1 MRTHIVKRLIPICLL
16 LPAVALA
23 GCTNPDAPSAVQG
36 STQAASPQ
44 NPGEPPA
51 PAPPTPAAQTPAGV
65 QPTPAK
71 ALAAF
76 SQLYTNWTYHTLS
89 SNQRTLAA
97 MSVAAARLA
106 EQQAA
111 ASSRADTTITRGHI
125 YNHSQLISIA
135 PDASR
140 PGTWVIVTREQTG
153 GDTQYE
159 GLPATYHVTLAQL
172 AYVPGGYAVSQW
184 LPQN

>member
-1 MRTHIVKRLIPICLL
+1 MTGLIPVCVLL
-16 LPAVALA
+16 AAVALV
-23 GCTNPDAPSAVQG
+23 GCTNPDAPSSVQG
-36 STQAASPQ
+36 ISTASPQ

-51 PAPPTPAAQTPAGV
+51 PAPPTPAAQAPAGV

-76 SQLYTNWTYHTLS
+76 SVLYTNWTYRTLS
-89 SNQRTLAA
+89 ANQERLAA

-125 YNHSQLISIA
+125 YNSGEILSIA

-172 AYVPGGYAVSQW
+172 ARIPKGYAVSQW
-184 LPQN
+184 SPEN

>member
-1 MRTHIVKRLIPICLL
+1 MKGLILACLL
-16 LPAVALA
+16 LAAVALA
-23 GCTNPDAPSAVQG
+23 GCTNPDAPSAGQG
-36 STQAASPQ
+36 STSTASPQ

-51 PAPPTPAAQTPAGV
+51 PAPPSPAAQAPAGV

-76 SQLYTNWTYHTLS
+76 AELYVNWTYRTLS
-89 SNQRTLAA
+89 SNQRALAA

-111 ASSRADTTITRGHI
+111 ASSQADTTITRGHI
-125 YNHSQLISIA
+125 YNSGQISSIA
-135 PDASR
+135 PDLSQ
-140 PGTWVIVTREQTG
+140 PDTWVIVTHEQTG

-172 AYVPGGYAVSQW
+172 ASVPGGYAVSRW